1 MCLGEERITVLI
13 CIHILPGNSILLLH
27 LVHQMPLP
35 LLQHVQLGSQAE
47 NRILGTI
54 FLLLGGTTAEPAPN
68 SRHVDDDG
76 DDVAEGGTLGGSRKG
91 RGRSGSVKEEIWF
104 RRSKVPI
111 RYMDER
117 ELEKPNG
124 SRSEIM

>member
-1 MCLGEERITVLI
+1 MLTSKILCLGEGRITVLI

-54 FLLLGGTTAEPAPN
+54 FLLLSGATAEPAPN
-68 SRHVDDDG
+68 SRHGDEDG
-76 DDVAEGGTLGGSRKG
+76 AKRLGK
-91 RGRSGSVKEEIWF
+91 
-104 RRSKVPI
+104 
-111 RYMDER
+111 
-117 ELEKPNG
+117 
-124 SRSEIM
+124 